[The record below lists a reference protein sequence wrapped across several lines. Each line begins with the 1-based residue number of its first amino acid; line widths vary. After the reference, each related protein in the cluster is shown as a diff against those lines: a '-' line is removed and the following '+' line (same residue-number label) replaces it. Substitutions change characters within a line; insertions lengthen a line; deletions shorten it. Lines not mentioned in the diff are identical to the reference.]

1 MYGVPAGERDRAAGG
16 RLDWRRKMLRILLA
30 DDHAVVRQ
38 GVKQILADAFTQAT
52 FGEARNAH
60 ELLDLVASERWDIVV
75 LDLTMPGG
83 NGLEALKQIKHDHPQ
98 LPVLILSMFPE
109 DQYAVR
115 TIIAGAAG
123 YLNKESAP
131 EELVQAIRKVLR
143 GGEYISASVADELV
157 LHARHD
163 DDRPLHKHLSDRE
176 YQVLCLIASGKEVK
190 EISTELALSAKTI
203 STYRARL
210 MEKMNMKTNAEITY
224 YAIQNGLV

>member
-1 MYGVPAGERDRAAGG
+1 
-16 RLDWRRKMLRILLA
+16 MLRILLA

-38 GVKQILADAFTQAT
+38 GIKQILAEAFTQAT
-52 FGEARNAH
+52 FGEAQNTH
-60 ELLDLVASERWDIVV
+60 DLLELVGNERWDIVV

-83 NGLEALKQIKHDHPQ
+83 NGLEALKQIKHDHPR
-98 LPVLILSMFPE
+98 LPVMILSMFPA

-115 TIIAGAAG
+115 TIRAGAAG

-131 EELVQAIRKVLR
+131 EELVQAIRKILQ

-157 LHARHD
+157 LHARHEED
-163 DDRPLHKHLSDRE
+163 QPLHKRLSDRE
-176 YQVLCLIASGKEVK
+176 FQVLCLIASGKVIK

-210 MEKMNMKTNAEITY
+210 LDKMNMKTNADLTQ
-224 YAIQNGLV
+224 YAIRNGLV

>member
-1 MYGVPAGERDRAAGG
+1 MI
-16 RLDWRRKMLRILLA
+16 RILLA

-38 GVKQILADAFTQAT
+38 GVKQILADAFSQAT
-52 FGEARNAH
+52 FGEAQNAH
-60 ELLDLVASERWDIVV
+60 EMLELVAKERWDIAV

-83 NGLEALKQIKHDHPQ
+83 NGLEALKQIKHDHPH
-98 LPVLILSMFPE
+98 LPVLVLSMYPE

-115 TIIAGAAG
+115 TIRAGAAG

-131 EELVQAIRKVLR
+131 EELVQAIRKVLH

-157 LHARHD
+157 QHARHED
-163 DDRPLHKHLSDRE
+163 SQPLYKHLSDRE

-210 MEKMNMKTNAEITY
+210 LEKMNMKTNAELTH
-224 YAIQNGLV
+224 YAIQNSLV

>member
-1 MYGVPAGERDRAAGG
+1 
-16 RLDWRRKMLRILLA
+16 MLKILLA

-38 GVKQILADAFTQAT
+38 GVKQIIAEAYPQAA
-52 FGEARNAH
+52 FGEAQNAH
-60 ELLDLVASERWDIVV
+60 ELLKLIDSERWDIVV

-83 NGLEALKQIKHDHPQ
+83 NGLESLKQIKHGHPQ

-115 TIIAGAAG
+115 TIRAGAAG

-131 EELVQAIRKVLR
+131 EELVEAIRKVLR
-143 GGEYISASVADELV
+143 GGEYISEAVAEELV
-157 LHARHD
+157 LHARQED
-163 DDRPLHKHLSDRE
+163 DQPLHKQLSDRE

-190 EISTELALSAKTI
+190 EISTELSLSAKTI

-210 MEKMNMKTNAEITY
+210 MEKMNMITNAELTY
-224 YAIQNGLV
+224 YAIKNGLV

>member
-1 MYGVPAGERDRAAGG
+1 
-16 RLDWRRKMLRILLA
+16 MLRILLA

-38 GVKQILADAFTQAT
+38 GVKQILAEAFAQAA
-52 FGEARNAH
+52 FGEAQNAH
-60 ELLDLVASERWDIVV
+60 ELLELIANERWDIVV

-98 LPVLILSMFPE
+98 LPVLILSMYPE

-115 TIIAGAAG
+115 TIRAGAAG

-131 EELVQAIRKVLR
+131 EELVQAIRKVLH

-157 LHARHD
+157 LHARHED
-163 DDRPLHKHLSDRE
+163 DQPLHKHLSDRE
-176 YQVLCLIASGKEVK
+176 YQVLCLIAAGKEVK
-190 EISTELALSAKTI
+190 EISTELSLSAKTI

-210 MEKMNMKTNAEITY
+210 LEKMNLKTNAELTH
-224 YAIQNGLV
+224 YAIQNALV

>member
-1 MYGVPAGERDRAAGG
+1 
-16 RLDWRRKMLRILLA
+16 MLRILLA

-38 GVKQILADAFTQAT
+38 GVKQILTMAFAQAT
-52 FGEARNAH
+52 FGEAQNTH
-60 ELLDLVASERWDIVV
+60 ELLELVSSDRWDIVV
-75 LDLTMPGG
+75 LDLAMPGG

-115 TIIAGAAG
+115 TIRAGAAG

-131 EELVQAIRKVLR
+131 EELVQAIRKILH

-157 LHARHD
+157 LYARD
-163 DDRPLHKHLSDRE
+163 EDDRPIHKHLSDRE
-176 YQVLCLIASGKEVK
+176 YQVMCLIASGKEVK
-190 EISTELALSAKTI
+190 EISTELSLSAKTI

-210 MEKMNMKTNAEITY
+210 LLKMNMKTNAELTY

>member
-1 MYGVPAGERDRAAGG
+1 MI
-16 RLDWRRKMLRILLA
+16 MLKILLA

-38 GVKQILADAFTQAT
+38 GVKQILVEAFAQAI
-52 FGEARNAH
+52 FGEAQNAH
-60 ELLDLVASERWDIVV
+60 QLLELVHTERWDVVV

-83 NGLEALKQIKHDHPQ
+83 SGLDVLKQIKQDHPQ
-98 LPVLILSMFPE
+98 LPVLILSMYPE

-115 TIIAGAAG
+115 TLRAGAAG

-131 EELVQAIRKVLR
+131 EELVLALHKILE

-157 LHARHD
+157 LHARQI
-163 DDRPLHKHLSDRE
+163 DDRPPHEHLSDRE

-190 EISTELALSAKTI
+190 EISTELSLSAKTI

-210 MEKMNMKTNAEITY
+210 LEKMNMKTNAELTH
-224 YAIQNGLV
+224 YAIQNSLV

>member
-1 MYGVPAGERDRAAGG
+1 
-16 RLDWRRKMLRILLA
+16 MLRILLA
-30 DDHAVVRQ
+30 DDHAVVRE
-38 GVKQILADAFTQAT
+38 GIKQIIAEAFTKVT
-52 FGEARNAH
+52 FGEAKNAH
-60 ELLDLVASERWDIVV
+60 EVLELVGNERWNIVI

-83 NGLEALKQIKHDHPQ
+83 NGLETLKQIKHDNPQ

-131 EELVQAIRKVLR
+131 EELVLAIRKVLH

-157 LHARHD
+157 LHARHED
-163 DDRPLHKHLSDRE
+163 DLPIHKHLSDRE
-176 YQVLCLIASGKEVK
+176 YQVLCMIASGKEVK
-190 EISTELALSAKTI
+190 EISTALSLSAKTI

-210 MEKMNMKTNAEITY
+210 LVKMNMKTNAEITY